1 MSDEYKKKFNEYI
14 GEHNSILEMIKKS
27 ELFQAI
33 SKKAEEEDGEGVNA
47 LEELAAKH
55 AAEVQPILDH
65 FLEVMSDP
73 KDAAKMLQKLGANL
87 QKEE

>member
-1 MSDEYKKKFNEYI
+1 
-14 GEHNSILEMIKKS
+14 MIKKS

-33 SKKAEEEDGEGVNA
+33 SKKAEEEEGGVSA

-55 AAEVQPILDH
+55 AAEAQPILDH

-73 KDAAKMLQKLGANL
+73 TSAAKMLQKLGANL
-87 QKEE
+87 QKEK